1 MMKYKLVVDSCCEL
15 VPELVESLSAESVP
29 LKMIVGDK
37 EFVDDENL
45 DVSDFINKM
54 NSYKGQAKSSCPSP
68 GEYAEKFTGAETIFT
83 VTLSSQ
89 LSGSYASALIGKDVA
104 KQNGVDVHVFDSK
117 SASAGELLVAL
128 KIKEFVDLCLDKNQI
143 VKNVMDFISNMRTFF
158 VLENLDNLAK
168 NGRMNKIVAHIASA
182 LNIRAVLGADSDGS
196 IAFYS
201 KARGTKQALEKL
213 ADTIGLHSK
222 DTKGKTLVIT
232 HCNNAENADKFK
244 HIVENKYSFKDI
256 LVVATRG
263 LSSMYANNGGI
274 IIAF

>member
-89 LSGSYASALIGKDVA
+89 LSGSYASALIGKDIA

-143 VKNVMDFISNMRTFF
+143 VKNVMDFISNMRTF
-158 VLENLDNLAK
+158 AK

-232 HCNNAENADKFK
+232 HCDNAENADKFK

-263 LSSMYANNGGI
+263 LSSMYANTGGI